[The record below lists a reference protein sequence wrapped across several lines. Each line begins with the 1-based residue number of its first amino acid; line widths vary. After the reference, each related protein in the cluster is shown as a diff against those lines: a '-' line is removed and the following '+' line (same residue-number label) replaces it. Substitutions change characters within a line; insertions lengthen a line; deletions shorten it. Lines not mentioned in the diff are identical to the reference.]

1 MINSEYLNNL
11 NNAQKEAVLYLDGPL
26 LIVAGA
32 GSGKTKVLTSR
43 IAHII
48 NEKKAFPNQILSVT
62 FTNKAAKEMQNRVSS
77 ILNSEAI
84 GLSWLGTFHSICAKL
99 LRKHAPAAG
108 LTSNF
113 TIIDTDDQVRLIKN
127 ICKAENIDIKQ
138 LAPKFILSIIDRWKN
153 KGFYPNEV
161 IINKNDIY
169 EKTLLPLYK
178 IYQQKL
184 LDLNACDFG
193 DLILHAVKILEKNL
207 DIREIYSNNFKYIL
221 VDEYQDTNYIQ
232 SRWLYLLS
240 EKHKNLCCVGDD
252 DQSIYSWR
260 GAEIKNFLEFDQVYK
275 NSKVIRLEENYRSSQ
290 NILSVASNLIANNQ
304 NRVGKTLKTTME
316 EGDLFKLNCFK
327 NGKDEAI
334 GVSDEIEKK
343 LKKKYSFNN
352 IAILVRAIFQTRE
365 FEERFL
371 KIGLPY
377 RILGGTKFYE
387 RAEIKD
393 CVAYLRLIHQP
404 KDDLAFD
411 RIINNPKRS
420 IGESTIKLI
429 HEFSKKNSLSLE
441 ISSKQLIEQNL
452 VKPKTKI
459 GLSSFL
465 FLMDKWRNDINIK
478 KINHVKLL
486 QLVLDESGYSS
497 MLKNKKD
504 LENENKL
511 ENLKELLR
519 AMQDYDNL
527 QSFLEHVALATS
539 IDQEWEGAKINLMTM
554 HAAKGLEFD
563 VVFLPGWEEGLFPH
577 QKSIEEKGQNG
588 LEEERRLA
596 YVGITR
602 AKKKALISFAMNRF
616 YQGNWIDSMPSRFI
630 NEIPDESVEKNEI
643 DFGSTAND
651 EFEFNQDTSLE
662 FDEGYRSPGW
672 ERYKKNKMLKWKK

>member
-153 KGFYPNEV
+153 KGFYPDEV
-161 IINKNDIY
+161 VINKNDIF
-169 EKTLLPLYK
+169 ERTILPLYK

-193 DLILHAVKILEKNL
+193 DLILHVVKILEKNQ
-207 DIREIYSNNFKYIL
+207 DIRNIYSNNFKYIL

-232 SRWLYLLS
+232 SKWLNLLS

-316 EGDLFKLNCFK
+316 EGDLVKLNCFK

-411 RIINNPKRS
+411 RIVNNPKRA

-429 HEFSKKNSLSLE
+429 HEFSKTNTVSLE
-441 ISSKQLIEQNL
+441 IASKKLIEENL
-452 VKPKTKI
+452 IKPKTKI

-504 LENENKL
+504 LENENRL
-511 ENLKELLR
+511 ENIKELLS
-519 AMQDYDNL
+519 AMKDFDNL
-527 QSFLEHVALATS
+527 ESFLEHVALATS
-539 IDQEWEGAKINLMTM
+539 VDQDWDGEKVNMMTM
-554 HAAKGLEFD
+554 HGSKGLEFD

-616 YQGNWIDSMPSRFI
+616 YQGNWIDSMASRFI
-630 NEIPDESVEKNEI
+630 EELPEKFLEKNSFFDDSKDKEE
-643 DFGSTAND
+643 D
-651 EFEFNQDTSLE
+651 FEFNQDFE
-662 FDEGYRSPGW
+662 IEEGTRSPGW
-672 ERYKKNKMLKWKK
+672 IRYQKRIK

>member
-84 GLSWLGTFHSICAKL
+84 GLSWLGTFHYICAKL

-153 KGFYPNEV
+153 KGFYPDEV
-161 IINKNDIY
+161 VINKNDIF
-169 EKTLLPLYK
+169 ERTIRPLYK

-193 DLILHAVKILEKNL
+193 DLILHVVKILEKNQ
-207 DIREIYSNNFKYIL
+207 DIRDIYSNNFKYIL

-232 SRWLYLLS
+232 SRWLNLLS

-316 EGDLFKLNCFK
+316 EGDLVKLNCFK

-411 RIINNPKRS
+411 RIVNNPKRA

-429 HEFSKKNSLSLE
+429 HEFSKTNAVSLE
-441 ISSKQLIEQNL
+441 IASKKLIEENL
-452 VKPKTKI
+452 IKPKTKI

-504 LENENKL
+504 LENENRL
-511 ENLKELLR
+511 ENIKELLS
-519 AMQDYDNL
+519 AMKDFDNL
-527 QSFLEHVALATS
+527 ENFLEHVALATS
-539 IDQEWEGAKINLMTM
+539 VDQDWDGEKVNMMTM
-554 HAAKGLEFD
+554 HGSKGLEFD

-616 YQGNWIDSMPSRFI
+616 YQGNWIDSMASRFI
-630 NEIPDESVEKNEI
+630 EELPEKFLEKNSFFDDSKDNEE
-643 DFGSTAND
+643 D
-651 EFEFNQDTSLE
+651 FEFNQDFE
-662 FDEGYRSPGW
+662 IEEGTRSPGW
-672 ERYKKNKMLKWKK
+672 IRYQKRIK